1 MTMGMNDAMTA
12 RADGAVTEQPS
23 ESPVEPRTPQML
35 SHLAY
40 VTKDAKATEEFY
52 TNVLK
57 MDFVNGVMDDS
68 VPSTGDDFPYFH
80 IFFRLGDGSTIAFF
94 EAPGLPDRDAPPHPA
109 YRIFDHL
116 ALEVSS
122 PQEVDAW
129 KVRLEEHGLDVVGP
143 TDHGII
149 YSIYFRDPV
158 NDIRLELTAPLKS
171 DWNDR
176 GPAAAEAMKVWVQT
190 KDEAKARSA
199 DPAAA
204 LTELIKAKH
213 RILPTDP
220 MLNTDL
226 L

>member
-1 MTMGMNDAMTA
+1 
-12 RADGAVTEQPS
+12 
-23 ESPVEPRTPQML
+23 ML

-40 VTKDAKATEEFY
+40 VTKDAKATADFY
-52 TNVLK
+52 TKVLK
-57 MDFVNGVMDDS
+57 MEFVNGVMDDS

-94 EAPGLPDRDAPPHPA
+94 EAPGLPERGEPPHPA

-122 PQEVDAW
+122 PEEVDAW
-129 KVRLEEHGLDVVGP
+129 QARLEEHGIDVVGP

-158 NDIRLELTAPLKS
+158 NDIRLELTAPLTP

-176 GPAAAEAMKVWVQT
+176 GGAAAEAMRLWAQT
-190 KDEAKARSA
+190 KAEATARSA
-199 DPAAA
+199 DPGRA
-204 LTELIKAKH
+204 LTELIRAK
-213 RILPTDP
+213 RRALPTDP
-220 MLNTDL
+220 MLNRDPL
-226 L
+226 

>member
-1 MTMGMNDAMTA
+1 MTTSY
-12 RADGAVTEQPS
+12 GAVTEPQS
-23 ESPVEPRTPQML
+23 ESHVTPRTPQML

-40 VTKDAKATEEFY
+40 VTKDAKATAEFY
-52 TNVLK
+52 TKILK

-94 EAPGLPDRDAPPHPA
+94 EAPGLPDRGAPPHPA

-116 ALEVSS
+116 ALEVGS
-122 PQEVDAW
+122 PEEVDAW
-129 KVRLEEHGLDVVGP
+129 KARLEEHGLDVVGP

-176 GPAAAEAMKVWVQT
+176 GGPAAEAMDLWVKT
-190 KDEAKARSA
+190 KDEASTRSL
-199 DPAAA
+199 DPAQA
-204 LTELIKAKH
+204 LTELIRAKR

-220 MLNTDL
+220 TLNTDPI
-226 L
+226 